1 MSRRPA
7 VVSLLAIVLL
17 SCLVV
22 AVAAAPGPAIQ
33 LTTQVLN
40 TTCDSSSQYSQILGG
55 LNVTPRYGWVQSEP
69 LRAEST
75 EKTTS
80 GDSFWLSAYVFR
92 SATSQGDTECGE
104 EMASLDV
111 ELKVGICSVSRPE
124 WAVGSVLVVEI
135 LSVHERWDKKS
146 GCANPHYFSDSRNL
160 PLQFTTP
167 EGTSGYVD
175 TLFGSWYSVTGWEGS
190 FLFPD
195 SAGYLCGG
203 AWETA
208 TPERSVRNQRAILF
222 LNSGA
227 QSEGG
232 FLGAFTLRLGFG
244 VCESTYRVTLRL
256 PRLEM
261 LPAS

>member
-1 MSRRPA
+1 MSRRPE
-7 VVSLLAIVLL
+7 VVSLLAGVLL
-17 SCLVV
+17 SCLGG
-22 AVAAAPGPAIQ
+22 AVAAAPVPSIQ

-40 TTCDSSSQYSQILGG
+40 ATCDLSSQYSPTLGS
-55 LNVTPRYGWVQSEP
+55 LYVTPRYGWVQSEP

-75 EKTTS
+75 EKITS
-80 GDSFWLSAYVFR
+80 GDSFWLSAYMFH
-92 SATSQGDTECGE
+92 SATGQGDTGCGE
-104 EMASLDV
+104 EMASFDV
-111 ELKVGICSVSRPE
+111 ELKVSICSVSLPDRI
-124 WAVGSVLVVEI
+124 VGSVLVVEI
-135 LSVHERWDKKS
+135 LSAHERWNKKTE
-146 GCANPHYFSDSRNL
+146 CADPHYFSDGKDL

-167 EGTSGYVD
+167 EGTSRYAD

-208 TPERSVRNQRAILF
+208 TPERSVRNQRAILL

-232 FLGAFTLRLGFG
+232 FLGAFTLRLGFNA
-244 VCESTYRVTLRL
+244 CESTYRVTLRL
-256 PRLEM
+256 PRLETP
-261 LPAS
+261 PAP